1 MSEDNIP
8 FKQDNQEYAII
19 TQLYGSSRLKVKII
33 DSDRELICN
42 IPGKFRRRVWVKKDD
57 IILVSVRAFQDSHCD
72 MIYRYSPDEV
82 KKLQAYGEIGSNGSD
97 DKEDEIIFFTEDDQ
111 KEIDLEDL

>member
-42 IPGKFRRRVWVKKDD
+42 IISF
-57 IILVSVRAFQDSHCD
+57 S
-72 MIYRYSPDEV
+72 
-82 KKLQAYGEIGSNGSD
+82 
-97 DKEDEIIFFTEDDQ
+97 
-111 KEIDLEDL
+111 